1 MNNQKEEIFV
11 LEQLKS
17 DCNNAFEKLYYFYRP
32 KLSRFIF
39 NWVKSEEVCEEILQE
54 VFIQVW
60 QYRFHL
66 DLEKSFKSYIYK
78 IAKNLIIDYF
88 KSLSK
93 NNIKL
98 QEFKNHYFKQ
108 SENTIYQSI
117 DYKETNRH
125 LHEVLNKI
133 PVKCREVYVLCKLE
147 GYSYEEVS
155 KLLNIS
161 IATVNNHIVKASKII
176 KSVWFS
182 GVYVFLLF
190 FFIFK

>member
-1 MNNQKEEIFV
+1 MNSQEEEFFL

-17 DCNNAFEKLYYFYRP
+17 DCKTAFEKLYYFYQP
-32 KLSRFIF
+32 KLSSFIY

-60 QYRFHL
+60 QYRFRL

-88 KSLSK
+88 KSLSQSQK
-93 NNIKL
+93 KL

-108 SENTIYQSI
+108 SENNIYHVI
-117 DYKETNRH
+117 DYKETNRY
-125 LHEVLNKI
+125 LYEILNKI

-161 IATVNNHIVKASKII
+161 IATVNNHIVKASRII
-176 KSVWFS
+176 KSHWIS
-182 GVYVFLLF
+182 DVYLLF
-190 FFIFK
+190 LFFSVFK